1 MSRPILKFV
10 IMPKSA
16 PKKASTTHS
25 SSKRPTS
32 KGSAPN
38 KRSPAK
44 AGSNKGSKSL
54 KKNAG
59 NSKAPSKRAAPKVS
73 LKGADDELFD
83 LGEHVKTVTMT
94 ELHSRNDHTGRYDF
108 AKLVEALPELAPFTI
123 DNLRGDT
130 SINFSDDESVKMLNK
145 ALLALHYGVNVWD
158 IPTGYLCPPIPG
170 RVDYVHH
177 IADLLAQCNKGKVP
191 VGTKVT
197 GLDIGA
203 GANAIYPIVAS
214 SRYKWG
220 MVGSDIDPI
229 SVENAQNIARDNAH
243 LAQKLQFRQQ
253 ENSQHFFAN
262 IIKDGEFYDFT
273 ICNPPFHASQDEANK
288 SSQRKLQNLV
298 INREKRGQKPEP
310 AKQSALN
317 FGGQNAELWCKGG
330 EETFI
335 RNMAFESADFK
346 NQCLWFT
353 TLISKKE
360 NVRQLTR
367 ALDSIGVTNIHVVE
381 MKHGQKITRF
391 VAWSFLTPAQQ
402 QLWASAK
409 WK

>member
-1 MSRPILKFV
+1 MSRFLLKFV

-16 PKKASTTHS
+16 PKKASTNHT
-25 SSKRPTS
+25 SSKRPVNKGTAASKNQTAKRKNLS
-32 KGSAPN
+32 KG
-38 KRSPAK
+38 
-44 AGSNKGSKSL
+44 
-54 KKNAG
+54 
-59 NSKAPSKRAAPKVS
+59 KAPANTADNES
-73 LKGADDELFD
+73 LS
-83 LGEHVKTVTMT
+83 LGLHVKTLTMT
-94 ELHSRNDHTGRYDF
+94 ELHARNDHIGRYDF
-108 AKLVEALPELAPFTI
+108 AKLVEALPELAPFTFA
-123 DNLRGDT
+123 NPHGDT

-145 ALLALHYGVNVWD
+145 ALLALHYGVKQWD

-170 RVDYVHH
+170 RVDYIHH
-177 IADLLAQCNKGKVP
+177 IGDLLAQCNKGKLP
-191 VGTKVT
+191 VGVKVT

-214 SRYKWG
+214 SCYKWG

-229 SVENAQNIARDNAH
+229 SVENAKNIAQNNAH
-243 LAQKLQFRQQ
+243 LAQKLQFRLQ
-253 ENSQHFFAN
+253 ENNKNFFAN

-273 ICNPPFHASQDEANK
+273 MCNPPFHASQEEANK
-288 SSQRKLQNLV
+288 GSQRKLQNLA

-310 AKQSALN
+310 KKQSALN

-367 ALDSIGVTNIHVVE
+367 ALDKVGVTNIQVVE

-391 VAWSFLTPAQQ
+391 VAWSFLTPEQQ

>member
-1 MSRPILKFV
+1 MSRFLLKFV

-16 PKKASTTHS
+16 PKKSSTNQT
-25 SSKRPTS
+25 SSKSPANKGTATS
-32 KGSAPN
+32 KN
-38 KRSPAK
+38 QTAK
-44 AGSNKGSKSL
+44 SKNLTSKKLSKG
-54 KKNAG
+54 
-59 NSKAPSKRAAPKVS
+59 KAPANTADNES
-73 LKGADDELFD
+73 LS
-83 LGEHVKTVTMT
+83 LGQHVKTLTMT
-94 ELHSRNDHTGRYDF
+94 ELHARNVHSGRYDF
-108 AKLVEALPELAPFTI
+108 AKLVEALPELAPFTLA
-123 DNLRGDT
+123 NPHGDT
-130 SINFSDDESVKMLNK
+130 SINFSDDESVKLLNK
-145 ALLALHYGVNVWD
+145 ALLALHYGVKQWD
-158 IPTGYLCPPIPG
+158 IPSGYLCPPIPG

-177 IADLLAQCNKGKVP
+177 IADLLAQCNKGKLP
-191 VGTKVT
+191 VGAKVT

-214 SRYKWG
+214 SRYKWA

-229 SVENAQNIARDNAH
+229 SVENAQNIAQNNAH
-243 LAQKLQFRQQ
+243 LAQKMQFRLQ
-253 ENSQHFFAN
+253 ENNKNFFAN

-273 ICNPPFHASQDEANK
+273 MCNPPFHASQDEANK
-288 SSQRKLQNLV
+288 GSQRKLQNLA

-310 AKQSALN
+310 KKQSALN

-335 RNMAFESADFK
+335 RDMAFESADFK

-367 ALDSIGVTNIHVVE
+367 ALDKVGVTNIQVVE

-391 VAWSFLTPAQQ
+391 VAWSFLTPEQQ

>member
-1 MSRPILKFV
+1 
-10 IMPKSA
+10 MPKSA
-16 PKKASTTHS
+16 PKKASTNRPS
-25 SSKRPTS
+25 AKRPVKKGAAKPTS
-32 KGSAPN
+32 FKKTERRHAQN
-38 KRSPAK
+38 KTA
-44 AGSNKGSKSL
+44 
-54 KKNAG
+54 
-59 NSKAPSKRAAPKVS
+59 SKAAVKPS
-73 LKGADDELFD
+73 DDETLD
-83 LGEHVKTVTMT
+83 LGEHVKTLTMT
-94 ELHSRNDHTGRYDF
+94 ELHARNDHSGRYDF

-145 ALLALHYGVNVWD
+145 ALLALHYGVKEWD

-177 IADLLAQCNKGKVP
+177 IADLLAQCNKGKLP
-191 VGTKVT
+191 IGAKVT

-214 SRYKWG
+214 SRYKWA
-220 MVGSDIDPI
+220 MVGSDIDPV
-229 SVENAQNIARDNAH
+229 SVENAQKIASDNAH
-243 LAQKLQFRQQ
+243 LAQKLQFRLQ
-253 ENSQHFFAN
+253 ENSKHFFAN

-298 INREKRGQKPEP
+298 INREKRGQKAEP
-310 AKQSALN
+310 KKQSALN

-330 EETFI
+330 EEAFI

-360 NVRQLTR
+360 NIRQLTR
-367 ALDSIGVTNIHVVE
+367 ALDKVGVTNIQVVE

-391 VAWSFLTPAQQ
+391 VAWSFLTPEQQ
-402 QLWASAK
+402 QLWANAK